1 MSSSI
6 QGIST
11 YQMRLQSLSTKVN
24 ELSRVNNLSSQAA
37 AAALEQQ
44 VSTLYSRINAIKS
57 SNTAYMLKQSAYAY
71 DKNAQLQNQKTS
83 SFEVLA

>member
-11 YQMRLQSLSTKVN
+11 YQMQLQSLSTKVN
-24 ELSRVNNLSSQAA
+24 ELSRANSLSSQAA

-57 SNTAYMLKQSAYAY
+57 SNTDYMLKQSAYAY
-71 DKNAQLQNQKTS
+71 DKNAQLQSQEAS

>member
-1 MSSSI
+1 MSSNI

-11 YQMRLQSLSTKVN
+11 YQMQLQSLSTKVN
-24 ELSRVNNLSSQAA
+24 ELSRTSKASSQAV

-44 VSTLYSRINAIKS
+44 VSTLYSRINTIKS

-71 DKNAQLQNQKTS
+71 DKNAQLLNQETS